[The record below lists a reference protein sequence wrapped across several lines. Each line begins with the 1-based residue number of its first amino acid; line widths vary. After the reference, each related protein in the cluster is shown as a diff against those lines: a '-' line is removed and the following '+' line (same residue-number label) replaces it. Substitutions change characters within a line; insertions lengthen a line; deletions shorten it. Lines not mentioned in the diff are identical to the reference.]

1 VLTSGRVI
9 RTVDLPEQIVS
20 GEALS
25 PMRPAGETTMKAL
38 QESAVREALVQA
50 KGNKS
55 RAAQALGI
63 SRKAL
68 YKKMKDGGMAF

>member
-1 VLTSGRVI
+1 
-9 RTVDLPEQIVS
+9 
-20 GEALS
+20 
-25 PMRPAGETTMKAL
+25 MRPAGETTMKAL
-38 QESAVREALVQA
+38 QESAVREALAQA

-68 YKKMKDGGMAF
+68 YKKLKDGGIPA